1 MLLAVVVESRSSFV
15 VFIYF
20 IYDYRFEVIQSISQ
34 IITTNLAP
42 PLNDLKSIIVNEIN
56 KYNHSL
62 LHHHYFRHHGQEQER
77 QDQTKEETSQSHR
90 KGDPQSSHTNRIHT
104 ETTCSIPRARLPND
118 LPASCT
124 KITQNEIRMGYA

>member
-42 PLNDLKSIIVNEIN
+42 PNPKP
-56 KYNHSL
+56 YL
-62 LHHHYFRHHGQEQER
+62 LEEQGEVSVLR
-77 QDQTKEETSQSHR
+77 
-90 KGDPQSSHTNRIHT
+90 N
-104 ETTCSIPRARLPND
+104 
-118 LPASCT
+118 
-124 KITQNEIRMGYA
+124 